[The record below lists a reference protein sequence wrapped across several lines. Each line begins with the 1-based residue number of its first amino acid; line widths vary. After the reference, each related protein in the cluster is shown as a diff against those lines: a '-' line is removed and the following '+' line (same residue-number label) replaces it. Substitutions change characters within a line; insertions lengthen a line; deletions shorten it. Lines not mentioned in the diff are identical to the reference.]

1 MMTENLI
8 KSKARVQHHGE
19 VFTPNWMVKKMLAE
33 PSIKAKLND
42 LHATFLEPSAGEGA
56 FLVEIL
62 NQKLDYVD
70 KISSKTNWTVNALWA
85 LMSVY
90 GIELLQDNLIVAR
103 SRMIEV
109 VAKHYKKFLGKD
121 LSHRTDFYRATNF
134 VIKTNIVQG
143 NSLTYKNHAKQ
154 LIQFSNWQPVD
165 SKQVKRDTFTFKS
178 MFDGSNDGQI
188 DEQLDLFNLD
198 EPVQAIEY
206 AICPVTKIYK
216 EKKNKMTEEK
226 HRKFNVIIGNPPF
239 QDETAKKETENKQK
253 ARTNIFQKF
262 QEESDKIA
270 SDEVVLIY
278 PGKRWIH
285 RSGKGLKEFGLKQIN
300 DPHLASL
307 TFYPNSKEV
316 FDNVTINDGVSI
328 VVKDM
333 HKHEKGFTYTL
344 IKNGKAESVN
354 MPNPGDQLMP
364 LNPSDIKIVNKIDKF
379 VVDHHLSY
387 LHKHVTPQK
396 TFGIESSFAE
406 NHPDQV
412 TLYTGQD
419 YDKSKYIKLFTNN
432 QASSTGRATWFI
444 VNRNVIKKNISLID
458 KYKVVVS
465 SVNPG
470 GQRRDNQLE
479 IMPAGTAFGRARVA
493 LRSFDTLKEAE
504 NFKKYV
510 ASYFIRYTF
519 LMTDEALSSV
529 AKRVPDLN
537 DYSDNNQYLDF
548 SKAIDPQLTEL
559 MNISAEEFRYMKEK
573 VINFRK
579 GDKK

>member
-1 MMTENLI
+1 
-8 KSKARVQHHGE
+8 
-19 VFTPNWMVKKMLAE
+19 
-33 PSIKAKLND
+33 
-42 LHATFLEPSAGEGA
+42 
-56 FLVEIL
+56 
-62 NQKLDYVD
+62 
-70 KISSKTNWTVNALWA
+70 
-85 LMSVY
+85 
-90 GIELLQDNLIVAR
+90 
-103 SRMIEV
+103 
-109 VAKHYKKFLGKD
+109 
-121 LSHRTDFYRATNF
+121 
-134 VIKTNIVQG
+134 
-143 NSLTYKNHAKQ
+143 
-154 LIQFSNWQPVD
+154 
-165 SKQVKRDTFTFKS
+165 
-178 MFDGSNDGQI
+178 
-188 DEQLDLFNLD
+188 
-198 EPVQAIEY
+198 
-206 AICPVTKIYK
+206 
-216 EKKNKMTEEK
+216 MTEEK
-226 HRKFNVIIGNPPF
+226 HRKFDVIIGNPPY
-239 QDETAKKETENKQK
+239 QDETAKKETKNKQK

-262 QEESDKIA
+262 QEESDKVA
-270 SDEVVLIY
+270 NDDVVLIY

-307 TFYPNSKEV
+307 IFYPNAKDV

-333 HKHEKGFTYTL
+333 HKREKGFKYTF
-344 IKNGKAESVN
+344 IQNGHDESIN

-364 LNPSDIKIVNKIDKF
+364 LNPNDIRIVNKIDKF
-379 VVDHHLSY
+379 VADHHLSY
-387 LHKHVTPQK
+387 LHKYVTPQK

-406 NHPDQV
+406 NHPDLV
-412 TLYTGQD
+412 TLYTGQN
-419 YDKSKYIKLFTNN
+419 YDKYKYIKLFTNDK
-432 QASSTGRATWFI
+432 ASSAGRTTWFI
-444 VNRNVIKKNISLID
+444 ANRDVIKKNVDLID

-510 ASYFIRYTF
+510 ASYFIRYAF

-537 DYSDNNQYLDF
+537 DYSDNNLYLDF
-548 SKAIDPQLTEL
+548 DKEIDPQLTKL
-559 MNISAEEFRYMKEK
+559 MNISAEEFQYMKEK